1 MDGQF
6 KRRHDQN
13 QKQGAGARS
22 SSLKPLQSLSYQVYV
37 QLHLSLSGAPRIYF
51 ITANRYGYGM
61 GRIIGMG
68 GMTVMI
74 DYEFYEVLLLA

>member
-6 KRRHDQN
+6 KRRHDQD
-13 QKQGAGARS
+13 QKQGAGGR

-37 QLHLSLSGAPRIYF
+37 QLHLSLSGAPRIYL
-51 ITANRYGYGM
+51 ITANRYWYGM

-74 DYEFYEVLLLA
+74 DYDVL